1 MAKNTLS
8 PDAATDNP
16 TLSARLL
23 RVEGAVFAIEA
34 FARTLSSSAPGETK
48 LEAIDV
54 GYTLSALA
62 ENTQRHIDDLAA
74 AMVQ

>member
-1 MAKNTLS
+1 MAKNTLTPES
-8 PDAATDNP
+8 ATDNP

-23 RVEGAVFAIEA
+23 RVEGAVFAIET
-34 FARTLSSSAPGETK
+34 FARTLSSSAPGETN

-62 ENTQRHIDDLAA
+62 ENAQRHIDELAA
-74 AMVQ
+74 ALVQ

>member
-23 RVEGAVFAIEA
+23 RVEGAVFAIET
-34 FARTLSSSAPGETK
+34 FARTLSSSAPGETH
-48 LEAIDV
+48 LEPLDV

-62 ENTQRHIDDLAA
+62 ANAQHHIDDLAA
-74 AMVQ
+74 ALV